1 MRNEAIMVS
10 QSGEVN
16 PAQTEKKKFS
26 CWSCT
31 LFDWR
36 CKLCFTQV
44 HCLRT
49 KAVKQRQH
57 EAVYSHKRDPLS
69 RW

>member
-1 MRNEAIMVS
+1 VKMRNEAIMVS

-16 PAQTEKKKFS
+16 PAQTEKNFS

-44 HCLRT
+44 HCL
-49 KAVKQRQH
+49 
-57 EAVYSHKRDPLS
+57 
-69 RW
+69 